1 MRLFFCLLLAACS
14 WAEVTAGVS
23 VRVSTFD
30 PATTPRGSVIPGKTK
45 APVHRS
51 LLTPE
56 QQAAQE
62 AFVKPRGPER
72 VPSPPRLE
80 STGTLPSRTPALAG
94 SPLADTAG
102 ISFEGIP
109 QTELLP
115 PSPSIA
121 VGPDD
126 VIEVVN
132 SRIARFSRDGKMTD
146 SVHLQ
151 QWFQTDLPSLCPSA
165 SQGAC
170 ILGDVSV
177 RYDQYHGRFV
187 MILQARDE
195 MADNSFILVS
205 VSNGAT
211 YASGWKNWVLD
222 AIDVNGSVRSYADFP
237 QIGLDDQAIY
247 ITMVRFRSFFNSL
260 LTPKLR
266 ILRKADLYKPG
277 ATALPYKDLT
287 GFTNA
292 DNSQVLTLQP
302 VHMRGR
308 TGVAAPGA
316 LMINASGVAGAD
328 YLTLWR
334 INDPLGNPSTVRT
347 TLSGLWKYGAPAPAA
362 QLGTNTL
369 LFTGTDPD
377 ILKAVYREGVLAA
390 AQNAGFADEPT
401 TVAYTRIGAAS
412 NSVLSQSRWING
424 NFFFPAFDVPAT
436 TGPAVSLPNKL
447 ITGTTTGAG
456 GNLTYAG
463 ITDVKAGEDVYRPS
477 GDGQARYG
485 EYFGGAVD
493 PVNGGLWVT
502 GEYAKPRLSGV
513 SQYGT
518 WVAYFPWGTTP
529 LYSDVSTA
537 SLFFDSVN
545 VLGMWGI
552 TGGCGVSIFCPG
564 GQTTRGQMA
573 AFIVRSIFGEKF
585 TPPATPYFTDVP
597 ATHPQFA
604 YIQKLRELGITQ
616 GCTAARFC
624 PDDTVTR
631 SQAAV
636 FVIRAKFGA
645 LFGDNFSFPSTA
657 YFSDVATGDPRFPF
671 VQKLRELGITQ
682 GCAAGR
688 FCPEDPV
695 TREQM
700 AAFLVRA
707 FLN

>member
-1 MRLFFCLLLAACS
+1 MRLFCCFMLTVSL
-14 WAEVTAGVS
+14 WAEVTSGVS
-23 VRVSTFD
+23 VRASTFD
-30 PATTPRGSVIPGKTK
+30 PATTPRGTVVAGKTK

-62 AFVKPRGPER
+62 AFVKPRSPER
-72 VPSPPRLE
+72 TPAPPRLE
-80 STGTLPSRTPALAG
+80 SSIDAQPARAPALGG
-94 SPLADTAG
+94 SPLADAAS
-102 ISFEGIP
+102 ISFEGIA

-151 QWFQTDLPSLCPSA
+151 QWFQSDMPALCPSS

-195 MADNSFILVS
+195 LADNSFILVS

-211 YASGWKNWVLD
+211 YASGWKNWVLE
-222 AIDVNGSVRSYADFP
+222 AMDVNGPVRSYADFP
-237 QIGLDDQAIY
+237 QVGLDDQAIY

-260 LTPKLR
+260 LTPKVR
-266 ILRKADLYKPG
+266 ILLKADLYKAG

-292 DNSQVLTLQP
+292 DSSQVLTLQP

-308 TGVAAPGA
+308 TGVAGPGA
-316 LMINASGVAGAD
+316 LLINASGMAGAD
-328 YLTLWR
+328 YLTMWR
-334 INDPLGNPSTVRT
+334 INNPGNPSAART

-362 QLGTNTL
+362 QLGTITL

-377 ILKAVYREGVLAA
+377 VLKAVYREGVLTA
-390 AQNAGFADEPT
+390 AQNVGFADEPT
-401 TVAYTRIGAAS
+401 TVAYTRINVAS
-412 NSVLSQSRWING
+412 NSVLSQARWTNG

-436 TGPAVSLPNKL
+436 TGPAVTLPNKL
-447 ITGTTTGAG
+447 ITGTTTGADG
-456 GNLTYAG
+456 KLTYGG

-493 PVNGGLWVT
+493 PVNGGMWVT

-518 WVAYFPWGTTP
+518 WVSYFPWGTTP

-537 SLFFDSVN
+537 SPFFDAVN
-545 VLGMWGI
+545 VLGLWGI
-552 TGGCGVSIFCPG
+552 TGGCGAGIFCPG
-564 GQTTRGQMA
+564 SQTTRSQMA
-573 AFIVRSIFGEKF
+573 AFVVRSIHGEKF
-585 TPPATPYFTDVP
+585 TPPSTPYFTDVP

-616 GCTAARFC
+616 GCTATKFC

-645 LFGDNFSFPSTA
+645 LFGDNFTFPSTA
-657 YFSDVATGDPRFPF
+657 YFSDVGTGDPRFPF
-671 VQKLRELGITQ
+671 VQKLRELGVTQ
-682 GCAAGR
+682 GCASGR

-700 AAFLVRA
+700 AVFLVRA

>member
-1 MRLFFCLLLAACS
+1 MRLVFCGWLAVAS
-14 WAEVTAGVS
+14 WAQVNTGVS
-23 VRVSTFD
+23 VRVSVFD
-30 PATTPRGSVIPGKTK
+30 PATTPRGSVIPGKIK

-62 AFVKPRGPER
+62 AFVKPRSPQKVTG
-72 VPSPPRLE
+72 PPRLE
-80 STGTLPSRTPALAG
+80 SSAEALPRAPAPAG
-94 SPLADTAG
+94 SPLAETAA

-121 VGPDD
+121 AGPDD
-126 VIEVVN
+126 IIEVVN
-132 SRIARFSRDGKMTD
+132 SRIARFSRDGLMTD

-151 QWFQTDLPSLCPSA
+151 QWFQTDLPVLCPSS

-177 RYDQYHGRFV
+177 RYDQYHGRFI

-195 MADNSFILVS
+195 LADNSFILVS

-222 AIDVNGSVRSYADFP
+222 AIDVNGSVRGYADFP
-237 QIGLDDQAIY
+237 QVGLDDQAVY

-266 ILRKADLYKPG
+266 ILKKSDLYKAG
-277 ATALPYKDLT
+277 ATTLPYKDLT

-316 LMINASGVAGAD
+316 LLINASGVAGAD

-334 INDPLGNPSTVRT
+334 INDPGGNPSAART

-362 QLGTNTL
+362 QLGTTTL

-377 ILKAVYREGVLAA
+377 ILKAVYREGVLTA
-390 AQNAGFADEPT
+390 AQNTGFADEPT
-401 TVAYTRIGAAS
+401 TVAYTRISVAS
-412 NSVLSQSRWING
+412 DSVLSQSRWING

-436 TGPAVSLPNKL
+436 TGPAVTLPNKL
-447 ITGTTTGAG
+447 ITGTTTGPD

-477 GDGQARYG
+477 GAGQARYG

-518 WVAYFPWGTTP
+518 WVSYFPWGTAP
-529 LYSDVSTA
+529 RYSDVPSA
-537 SLFFDSVN
+537 SPFFDAVN
-545 VLGMWGI
+545 VLGLWGI
-552 TGGCGVSIFCPG
+552 TGGCGAGIFCPG
-564 GQTTRGQMA
+564 NQTTRGQMA
-573 AFIVRSIFGEKF
+573 AFVVRSIYGEQF
-585 TPPATPYFTDVP
+585 TPPSTPYFTDVP

-616 GCTAARFC
+616 GCTAVKFC

-631 SQAAV
+631 VQAAV
-636 FVIRAKFGA
+636 FVIRAKFGP
-645 LFGDNFSFPSTA
+645 LFGDNFSFPSAA
-657 YFSDVATGDPRFPF
+657 YFSDVAAADPRFPF
-671 VQKLRELGITQ
+671 VQKLRELGVTQ
-682 GCAAGR
+682 GCASGR

-700 AAFLVRA
+700 AVFLVRA